1 MNVENERSR
10 SLWMQTERPKARALG
25 SDLRVEIV
33 VVGAG
38 IAGLSTAYE
47 LILRGHEVA
56 VVDRG
61 AIAGGMTSR
70 TSAHL
75 SYQID
80 DRYAEVIR
88 IHGEA
93 DARNYVESQKAAVDR
108 VETICAEANIECGF
122 KRVDLHLFAPDARG
136 HRELEREIE
145 ATTKIGFSGVDWSDA
160 PIEGPTKGC
169 LRFPDQARFHPL
181 QYLNGLTKIL
191 KRRGVQLY
199 ANTPIVSVEETAR
212 GVVAKTEDGHTIT
225 ARALVAA
232 TNSPFVNRLAVHTKQ
247 APNRTYVMTGSI
259 PKGSAADVLIWD
271 TEDPYHYVRLYPREK
286 DDLLIFGG
294 EDHKS
299 ATVDDAADRFER
311 LEAWARQRFPKLG
324 TIEDLWSGQI
334 YEPFDFLPFI
344 GKSPRRKRV
353 FIVTGDSGEGLTTGV
368 AASLILPDLIEGK
381 KNPWASVYNPSRK
394 VVAPSPVGDYL
405 KHAAETAMSLIE
417 RVTGGEK
424 PEDVPRGKG
433 AIIKLNGE
441 KHAAYRDQQ
450 GELHLM
456 KAACTHVGC
465 TVQWNSFEEC
475 WDCPC
480 HGSQFAATGEPLQ
493 CPAVSPLEAVDV
505 DLAETVPVRKRE
517 RREKQRKRA

>member
-10 SLWMQTERPKARALG
+10 SLWMQTERPKARPLG
-25 SDLRVEIV
+25 SDLRVEIA

-47 LILRGHEVA
+47 LMLRGHEVA

-61 AIAGGMTSR
+61 AIAGGMTAR

-80 DRYAEVIR
+80 DRYAELIR
-88 IHGEA
+88 THGEA
-93 DARNYVESQKAAVDR
+93 SARKYFESQKAAVDR
-108 VETICAEANIECGF
+108 VEAICADAKIECAF
-122 KRVDLHLFAPDARG
+122 RRIDLYLFAPDARG
-136 HRELEREIE
+136 RRQLEKEIE
-145 ATTKIGFSGVDWSDA
+145 AASKIGFSGVEWSQAPVDA
-160 PIEGPTKGC
+160 PTEGC
-169 LRFPDQARFHPL
+169 LRFPNQARFHPL
-181 QYLNGLTKIL
+181 QYLNGLCKVL

-199 ANTPIVSVEETAR
+199 SDTAIVSVEETAR
-212 GVVAKTEDGHTIT
+212 GVVAKTESGHTIT

-247 APNRTYVMTGSI
+247 APYRTYVMTGSV
-259 PKGSAADVLIWD
+259 PKGSAADALIWD
-271 TEDPYHYVRLYPREK
+271 TEDPYHYVRLDPREK

-299 ATVDDAADRFER
+299 ATVDDAVDRLKR
-311 LEAWARQRFPKLG
+311 LEAWARQRFPNLG
-324 TIEDLWSGQI
+324 AIEHAWSGQT
-334 YEPFDFLPFI
+334 YEPFDHLPFI
-344 GKSPRRKRV
+344 GKSPARKRV
-353 FIVTGDSGEGLTTGV
+353 FVVTGDSGEGLTTGV

-381 KNPWASVYNPSRK
+381 KNAWASVYNPSRK
-394 VVAPSPVGDYL
+394 VVAPSPLGDYVRQ
-405 KHAAETAMSLIE
+405 AAETAKSLIE

-433 AIIKLNGE
+433 AIIKLKGE

-480 HGSQFAATGEPLQ
+480 HGSQFAATGEALQ
-493 CPAVSPLEAVDV
+493 CPAVSPLKTVDV
-505 DLAETVPVRKRE
+505 DIADAVPARKRE
-517 RREKQRKRA
+517 RREKQRTRA